1 MTDNQNR
8 PDEPPRRTPA
18 VDATQGSDPSNDQT
32 IDLSSFDPP
41 PIADP
46 NETIEIKPEHAFDPF
61 ATDSL
66 AEIESAS
73 ASIGESTI
81 FPEAVENSATLTEA
95 KSPQGTVDPS
105 KKTVP
110 EVSNDQTIQFTPSAI
125 AESSAAAV
133 NKSKK
138 TVPAY
143 QADQTIE
150 FSDLVTDTAKN
161 AGQTKNQFDTT
172 YVEGPDS
179 PPSVL
184 NDTNVTQTINPRE
197 LSAEDAAFWSSLSRG
212 TEGPSQSSRLSPA
225 INRSLSETKL
235 HLRDQVVSPAHSA
248 LAKQSD
254 YRLVRL
260 LGKGGMGNVYV
271 ARQGSL
277 DRLVALKVI
286 KPLEEEKKKHFKQR
300 GNLEQV
306 EQERRLQFISEA
318 VVTGD
323 LDHPNIVPIHDI
335 AVTGDN
341 TLFYSMK
348 RVSGTPWSKVID
360 EKSRD
365 ENIDILLKVCDA
377 IGFAHTRGVVH
388 RDIKPEN
395 IMLGEFGVVMVM
407 DWGLAL
413 AKPEFKKLE
422 SVHQSTRLGGSPA
435 YMAPEM
441 ALGPVGRIGPES
453 DVYLLGATLFQIITS
468 WAPHYAS
475 NVSECLKAVASNK
488 IRDVPKEHHGELL
501 QIALKA
507 LATRPEDRYRDVVSF
522 QQAIRNYRSHSESIA
537 LAARAQDDLERAG
550 QTSTY
555 DDYSRAMFGFE
566 EAIAL
571 WDGNTR
577 AIEGSA
583 AAKLKY
589 AEAAH
594 AKGDFDLG
602 LSLLDRNET
611 IHQPLIEQLESGK
624 KERLAKV
631 TRLVLLRK
639 AAAAMLAFII
649 IGGVMATV
657 AIHKRSVIADEA
669 RQLAENAKKQAEVS
683 AENERQQK
691 LVAIE
696 ATKVA
701 ESEREKA
708 LLAAKAE
715 AEAKLT
721 AINSSEIA
729 ILAEAEAV
737 KEKEIAEREK
747 HNADDARAAAVKAR
761 ELAEYESYIS
771 NISLA
776 KARID
781 QNEFNEA
788 RRILTE
794 LKANAGIEG
803 PAWEWRWLW
812 RQTTQSISSLA
823 TDSPARSMDLSVDQ
837 GSMTTVLDN
846 GAIQMVS
853 IGAEGSV
860 ASSGKA
866 HSLASSNAS
875 AVVVSPDQKLIV
887 VGTRSGDIEIW
898 DRSLKNKLGFWTAH
912 QTTINRI
919 RFIDQD
925 TLVSASDDNSIR
937 VWDLASQSELASCW
951 NLGPVKDFAVR
962 SRDNGF
968 TLVAAIAE
976 STSGR
981 ATVWR
986 LEQNQD
992 EWRSN
997 LIGEFLNH
1005 ERPVVCIDLSPD
1017 GKSVVSGDVDGKIL
1031 YWKTDDAPLTNYER
1045 DIENA
1050 IRKLSSPDAKAGT
1063 TKGKTV
1069 STPYQTFIDPEL
1081 LKENAQSSLA
1091 HSDRIRVVRFSRDGM
1106 TILSGGDDYAI
1117 RIWDVATT
1125 KRTKALRGH
1134 GGWVL
1139 DACFAGQNDELIV
1152 SSSADLT
1159 IRIWQPKSYINA
1171 SVRAGESSDTEAP
1184 LHREEILSARLNA
1197 AGDAMVTASRDRTAV
1212 VSKIDQETMTLQRI
1226 IEFRDDADAIALKE
1240 GTQFIAQ
1247 AFAINVDNHA
1257 LYIASADGIVRVW
1270 DLDRGTEKF
1279 QIKSAG
1285 LNPSLALSRDGR
1297 YLLTRSGSG
1306 DAKSILWRVDPTGNN
1321 APQVSF
1327 KFVGHANDSA
1337 VTAIAISSDGSKLF
1351 TADNVGIGI
1360 LWDGRTGKQIGEKI
1374 ESFRGYRI
1382 NAAEFTAEENELWV
1396 ASDDQQLTRL
1406 NLQSRA
1412 VVSRLNHI
1420 GFVTG
1425 LSLSSDDR
1433 FAVTISEQS
1442 KADEVR
1448 ITVTLWDLDEGTSQI
1463 VDRAVSPIKWN
1474 KESKQKRESITS
1486 AQFSADGR
1494 SFSVGKQTR
1503 GDGSG
1508 RVAIWSIDAAGKAKP
1523 THAFEM
1529 PSDLGTPQACIPLAE
1544 DRMLT
1549 LNGDAAFQWSTKSDG
1564 EKSASHLI
1572 SYRANAS
1579 VHHANFSSDGKY
1591 VVTGSHCVKIWDIEK
1606 QKAVAKVEL
1615 PHEGLLT
1622 CVEFTPK
1629 PDSWQFATS
1638 GSDGVVKLFDFDEQ
1652 GLEIKEMQS
1661 WFRDENLPPIR
1672 RIVLSSDGAML
1683 LAAGDSG
1690 TIRLITLA
1698 DNRVANH
1705 DSPEA
1710 GHLLAAAFSSDDQY
1724 FAVGGQDNQ
1733 ARLWKVIEPGV
1744 ASAESPILFKGHA
1757 DQIEDIKFISSHVGA
1772 IRILTASRDKS
1783 TRVWDPRINSEHR
1796 LGREI
1801 LSLREHSQG
1810 VTAVDATANG
1820 NLVVTAGRDAEVV
1833 LWPASPVEPPELKTE

>member
-1 MTDNQNR
+1 MSDNQNR
-8 PDEPPRRTPA
+8 PDQPPRRTPA
-18 VDATQGSDPSNDQT
+18 VDAKHGSDLSNDQT
-32 IDLSSFDPP
+32 IDLSSFDEKSKG
-41 PIADP
+41 DP
-46 NETIEIKPEHAFDPF
+46 NETVEIKPEPAMDPY
-61 ATDSL
+61 ATNSL
-66 AEIESAS
+66 AELDPAP

-81 FPEAVENSATLTEA
+81 VPEPMEGLEAIEVKAVPEASRGDSSES
-95 KSPQGTVDPS
+95 
-105 KKTVP
+105 
-110 EVSNDQTIQFTPSAI
+110 TIALSDL
-125 AESSAAAV
+125 
-133 NKSKK
+133 
-138 TVPAY
+138 
-143 QADQTIE
+143 DQTIE
-150 FSDLVTDTAKN
+150 FGELETNTAKN
-161 AGQTKNQFDTT
+161 VGQTKNLFDTT
-172 YVEGPDS
+172 SVEEPAS

-184 NDTNVTQTINPRE
+184 YDTNVTQTINPRE
-197 LSAEDAAFWSSLSRG
+197 LSAEDAAFWGSLSRG
-212 TEGPSQSSRLSPA
+212 TEGSSQPIRLSPA

-235 HLRDQVVSPAHSA
+235 HLRGQVVSPAHSE

-286 KPLEEEKKKHFKQR
+286 KPLEEEKKKRFKQR

-335 AVTGDN
+335 AVTGDD

-348 RVSGTPWSKVID
+348 RVSGMPWSKVIA

-413 AKPEFKKLE
+413 AKPEFEKLE
-422 SVHQSTRLGGSPA
+422 SVHQSTGLGGSPA

-441 ALGPVGRIGPES
+441 AMGPVDRIGPES

-475 NVSECLKAVASNK
+475 NVSECLKVVASNK

-507 LATRPEDRYRDVVSF
+507 MATRPEDRYRDVVSF

-537 LAARAQDDLERAG
+537 LAARAEGDLERAG
-550 QTSTY
+550 QTATY

-566 EAIAL
+566 EAITL
-571 WDGNTR
+571 WDGNTK

-583 AAKLKY
+583 TARLRY

-594 AKGDFDLG
+594 SKGDFDLG
-602 LSLLDRNET
+602 LSLLDRNDT
-611 IHQPLIEQLESGK
+611 THQSLIEQLEAGK

-631 TRLVLLRK
+631 TRLALLRK

-649 IGGVMATV
+649 VGGASAIY
-657 AIHKRSVIADEA
+657 AIHKRSVIAIEA
-669 RQLAENAKKQAEVS
+669 RQLAENAQRQSEVS
-683 AENERQQK
+683 AANERAQK
-691 LVAIE
+691 LVAVEKTEE
-696 ATKVA
+696 ALRAQKSA

-708 LLAAKAE
+708 WLAAKAE
-715 AEAKLT
+715 AEAKQ
-721 AINSSEIA
+721 AAVESSKIA
-729 ILAEAEAV
+729 IMAEAEAV
-737 KEKEIAEREK
+737 KEKERAEQEKRE
-747 HNADDARAAAVKAR
+747 ADDARAAAVKAR

-794 LKANAGIEG
+794 LKANTGIEG

-812 RQTTQSISSLA
+812 RQTTQSISSIV
-823 TDSPARSMDLSVDQ
+823 TDSPVRSLEPSVDQ
-837 GSMTTVLDN
+837 RSMATVLDN
-846 GAIQMVS
+846 GVIQLVNV
-853 IGAEGSV
+853 GADGIV
-860 ASSGKA
+860 ASSGGA
-866 HSLASSNAS
+866 HSLASNSAS
-875 AVVVSPDQKLIV
+875 AVVVSPDRKLTI
-887 VGTRSGDIEIW
+887 VGTRSGDMEIW
-898 DRSLKNKLGFWTAH
+898 DHGLQNKLSFWTAH
-912 QTTINRI
+912 KTTVNRI

-937 VWDLASQSELASCW
+937 VWDLTSQSELASCW

-962 SRDNGF
+962 PRDNGY

-986 LEQNQD
+986 LEQIQNGWQS
-992 EWRSN
+992 R
-997 LIGEFLNH
+997 LTGEFLNH

-1017 GKSVVSGDVDGKIL
+1017 GESVVSGDVEGKML
-1031 YWKTDDAPLTNYER
+1031 KWRTNEAPMTNYER
-1045 DIENA
+1045 DIASA
-1050 IRKLSSPDAKAGT
+1050 IRKLSNPDAKAET
-1063 TKGKTV
+1063 TKGKAV
-1069 STPYQTFIDPEL
+1069 LTPYQRFIDPEL
-1081 LKENAQSSLA
+1081 LRENAQSSLA
-1091 HSDRIRVVRFSRDGM
+1091 HSDRIRVVRFSRDGK

-1117 RIWDVATT
+1117 RLWDVETT
-1125 KRTKALRGH
+1125 KRTKELLGH

-1139 DACFAGQNDELIV
+1139 DACFAGMNDEFII

-1159 IRIWQPKSYINA
+1159 IRSWQPQSYITA
-1171 SVRAGESSDTEAP
+1171 SVRTGETSDTQML

-1212 VSKIDQETMTLQRI
+1212 VSKIDQETMKLQRI
-1226 IEFRDDADAIALKE
+1226 VEFRDDADTVALKE

-1247 AFAINVDNHA
+1247 AFAIDVDNQF
-1257 LYIASADGIVRVW
+1257 LYIASADGVVRAW
-1270 DLDRGTEKF
+1270 DLERGTEKY

-1285 LNPSLALSRDGR
+1285 LNSSLALSRDGR
-1297 YLLTRSGSG
+1297 YLLTRSGVG
-1306 DAKSILWRVDPTGNN
+1306 DAKSILWRVNPTGNN

-1327 KFVGHANDSA
+1327 KFVGHAKDSA
-1337 VTAIAISSDGSKLF
+1337 VTAIAISPDGSKLF

-1360 LWDGRTGKQIGEKI
+1360 VWDGRTGKQIGEQI
-1374 ESFRGYRI
+1374 ESLRGYRI
-1382 NAAEFTAEENELWV
+1382 NAAEFTADGHDLLV

-1406 NLQSRA
+1406 NLQTRA

-1442 KADEVR
+1442 AAGELR
-1448 ITVTLWDLDEGTSQI
+1448 IAATLWDLKEGTSQV

-1474 KESKQKRESITS
+1474 KESKQKRERITS
-1486 AQFSADGR
+1486 AQFSLDGR
-1494 SFSVGKQTR
+1494 SFAVGKQTR

-1508 RVAIWSIDAAGKAKP
+1508 RVAIWSIDAIGKAKP

-1529 PSDLGTPQACIPLAE
+1529 PINLGAPQACIPLA
-1544 DRMLT
+1544 DNRMLT
-1549 LNGDAAFQWSTKSDG
+1549 LNGDAAFQWSTKLDN
-1564 EKSASHLI
+1564 EQSASHLI

-1591 VVTGSHCVKIWDIEK
+1591 VLTGSHSVKIWDVEK
-1606 QKAVAKVEL
+1606 QKSVAKVEL
-1615 PHEGLLT
+1615 PHEGHLT

-1629 PDSWQFATS
+1629 PDSRQFATS

-1652 GLEIKEMQS
+1652 GFEIKESQS
-1661 WFRDENLPPIR
+1661 WFREENLPPIR
-1672 RIVLSSDGAML
+1672 RVIFSNDGAML
-1683 LAAGDSG
+1683 LAVGDGG
-1690 TIRLITLA
+1690 TIRLISLV
-1698 DNRVANH
+1698 DERVANM
-1705 DSPEA
+1705 DSPAA
-1710 GHLLAAAFSSDDQY
+1710 GHLLAAAFSSDGQY

-1733 ARLWKVIEPGV
+1733 ARLWKVIQPGV
-1744 ASAESPILFKGHA
+1744 ASAESPIVFKGHA
-1757 DQIEDIKFISSHVGA
+1757 DQIEDIKFVSSRGGA
-1772 IRILTASRDKS
+1772 IRVLTASRDKS
-1783 TRVWDPRINSEHR
+1783 TRVWDPRINSENQ

-1801 LSLREHSQG
+1801 LSLREHTQG
-1810 VTAVDATANG
+1810 VTAVDATENG
-1820 NLVVTAGRDAEVV
+1820 NVVITAGRDAEVV
-1833 LWPASPVEPPELKTE
+1833 LWPASPVEPPALKTE